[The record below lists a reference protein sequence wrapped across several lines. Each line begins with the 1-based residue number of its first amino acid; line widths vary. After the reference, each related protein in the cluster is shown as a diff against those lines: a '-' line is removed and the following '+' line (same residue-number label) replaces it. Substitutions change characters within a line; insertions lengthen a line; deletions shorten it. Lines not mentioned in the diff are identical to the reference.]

1 MELNSSYLKLNIKNF
16 LYIQTFLV
24 FFILNILILNP
35 ITSIFGDGLFEERL
49 PPASVGDR
57 EASLYTKIS
66 PPVLTSE
73 SQENAFFEL
82 KLFDAKTDQNIEHVS
97 YFITIT
103 KDGEL
108 LLRDL
113 FHSHQGPLKLKIDP
127 QPSQFVSVYGSQEP
141 FLGGWVSQTGDISV
155 SGPILLEGG
164 LYHFAIEIFGID
176 HDRNIF
182 TPENA
187 PRFDSYLSVGD
198 IFKNDIVDSGNKY
211 NVTIISYY
219 DQIQN
224 FTYDSPTKEFSWIM
238 PFDWDL
244 DRIKEQNIF
253 VHEEVK
259 IPKIF
264 SAFGD
269 SNAFNATVNLQPVI
283 GRSLAIDPF
292 TEENNLILH
301 YLLNKAD
308 LIKLAEGFQGQDLEN
323 MTFTLTP
330 SEEKPIETT
339 KEIVADKGGIL
350 TKLEWPTQINSN
362 QDNDLNLKFSD
373 ALTDSELNADV
384 KYDITFYDQND
395 TQIIKKEDLVAK
407 NSTDSQVFNFPEKG
421 IYRIEIDV
429 KSINYPGVTS
439 PDETRNGVSR
449 GTVVVS

>member
-1 MELNSSYLKLNIKNF
+1 M
-16 LYIQTFLV
+16 YIQTFLA
-24 FFILNILILNP
+24 FFILNILIFNP
-35 ITSIFGDGLFEERL
+35 ITSVLGDGLFEEKL

-73 SQENAFFEL
+73 SKENAFFEL

-127 QPSQFVSVYGSQEP
+127 QPAQFVTVYGSQEP

-155 SGPILLEGG
+155 TGPILLEGG

-176 HDRNIF
+176 NDRNIF
-182 TPENA
+182 TPETA

-211 NVTIISYY
+211 NLTIISYY

-224 FTYDSPTKEFSWIM
+224 FTYDSPKKEFSWKM
-238 PFDWDL
+238 PFNWDL
-244 DRIKEQNIF
+244 NRIKEQNIF

-264 SAFGD
+264 STFGD
-269 SNAFNATVNLQPVI
+269 SKAFNATVNLKPVT

-308 LIKLAEGFQGQDLEN
+308 LIKLAEAFQGKGIEN

-350 TKLEWPTQINSN
+350 SKLEWPNQVISK
-362 QDNDLNLKFSD
+362 QDNELNLKFSD
-373 ALTDSELNADV
+373 ALTDSALNADV

-407 NSTDSQVFNFPEKG
+407 NATDSQVFNFPEKG

-429 KSINYPGVTS
+429 KAINYPGVTS
-439 PDETRNGVSR
+439 PDETRNGLSR